1 MRNVGELCLFATLV
15 LSGVAAFVGLSPGL
29 AIVRRLR
36 AGVTFAVNVCL
47 VLLTVVVG
55 ILAVALC
62 RCDFAFDYVARN
74 SSELLPW
81 YYSLSSLWV
90 GQAGSLLLWAWFLT
104 VLAAAFRWRRRRAE
118 IATDIGP
125 ANDSVAQA
133 GGGNVDRLAEPTC
146 GVLMGYLAFLVAIM
160 VFAAD
165 PMAANPR
172 ISSDGAG
179 LSPLLQHPAMLIH
192 PPVVFLGYA
201 LWTMP
206 FALAIAA
213 LATGRTEGDWLPQ
226 ARRWSL
232 AAWMVL
238 GAGIL
243 LGAQWA
249 YEELGW
255 GGYWGWDPVENG
267 SLIPWIAGTAAVHAL
282 MVWQHCKTLKKTA
295 VALVIATFGLCNFAT
310 FLTRSGVFSSLHA
323 FSNSP
328 IGWLFLALMAALLAS
343 GGYLLV
349 RRRALLAADRPWGA
363 VLSRESVILVAIVA
377 LMLFL
382 TAVLGGT
389 LSSAISSAVAERV
402 ILVGPSFYNGA
413 LLPVALVLLPAT
425 ALAPLLRW
433 GKSPTGTQARCIA
446 ASAAAGST
454 VGAGLF
460 AMGALAALPAA
471 VAGIGAFSVASLVAA
486 LGIDVAKRTSESH
499 VAGFVGTVA
508 LRRPLY
514 AGFVVH
520 LGFVAL
526 SLGVAASSAGSR
538 QQDVRLPP
546 GDAIDWNGRRV
557 RFVEPRERMLPD
569 KMIVEAEL
577 VVASPSR
584 EVVLAPARHF
594 HRLAGD
600 WTTEVAIDST
610 LWSDV
615 YAILHG
621 TDAEGRVRLTLI
633 ENPMVAWIWLGG
645 IVMGIGGL
653 LRLWPARRRDAARN
667 PVSTNATVRAAPLK
681 PLRDAA

>member
-1 MRNVGELCLFATLV
+1 MQTVGELCLFATLV
-15 LSGVAAFVGLSPGL
+15 LSGVAAFVGLWPGL
-29 AIVRRLR
+29 ASVHRLQS
-36 AGVTFAVNVCL
+36 AVTCAVNACL
-47 VLLTVVVG
+47 VLLTLVVG

-90 GQAGSLLLWAWFLT
+90 GQAGSLLLWAWFLAA
-104 VLAAAFRWRRRRAE
+104 LACAYRLRRRCPHATRDAAE
-118 IATDIGP
+118 ATAHDAG
-125 ANDSVAQA
+125 NDADA
-133 GGGNVDRLAEPTC
+133 LAEPAC
-146 GVLMGYLAFLVAIM
+146 GVLMGYLAFLTAIM

-213 LATGRTEGDWLPQ
+213 LIARQTEGTWLCQ

-232 AAWMVL
+232 AAWLVL

-243 LGAQWA
+243 LGANWA

-282 MVWQHCKTLKKTA
+282 MVWQHGKTLKKTA

-328 IGWLFLALMAALLAS
+328 IGWLFLALMAMLLVV
-343 GGYLLV
+343 GGCLLV
-349 RRRALLAADRPWGA
+349 RRRAMLAPERAWGA
-363 VLSRESVILVAIVA
+363 MLSRESVILVAIVA
-377 LMLFL
+377 LLLFL
-382 TAVLGGT
+382 LAVLGGT

-402 ILVGPSFYNGA
+402 ILVGSSFYNGA
-413 LLPVALVLLPAT
+413 LLPVALILLPAT
-425 ALAPLLRW
+425 AAAPLLRW
-433 GKSPTGTQARCIA
+433 NKPPTRTQARWLALSVVAGLIA
-446 ASAAAGST
+446 GGILFA
-454 VGAGLF
+454 VGALRG
-460 AMGALAALPAA
+460 LPA
-471 VAGIGAFSVASLVAA
+471 VVGGVGVFSVASLCAA
-486 LGIDVAKRTSESH
+486 IGIDVAKRTTGAYA
-499 VAGFVGTVA
+499 AGFVESVA
-508 LRRPLY
+508 LRRPIY

-526 SLGVAASSAGSR
+526 ALGVAASSAGSR
-538 QQDVRLPP
+538 QDDVRLAR
-546 GDAIDWNGRRV
+546 GETLDWNGRQV
-557 RFVEPRERMLPD
+557 RFVEPHERILPD
-569 KMIVEAEL
+569 KLIVEAEL
-577 VVASPSR
+577 AVTSPSR

-610 LWSDV
+610 LWNDLYV
-615 YAILHG
+615 ILHG
-621 TDAEGRVRLTLI
+621 TDSAGRVRLTLVD
-633 ENPMVAWIWLGG
+633 NPMVAWIWLGG
-645 IVMGIGGL
+645 VVMGVGGL
-653 LRLWPARRRDAARN
+653 LRLWPTRRRVAEDKATSRDATSSAYQPN
-667 PVSTNATVRAAPLK
+667 
-681 PLRDAA
+681 PLRKAA